1 MRSSLSKKASNPFFL
16 SQNQQKS
23 LAHNLQDQQKIDRLF
38 SSSYTDFGFYQ
49 VQQHN
54 ELQRKAQEQEEKYN
68 LKPSSGQDKKKIRFG
83 PTSFTPSEPL
93 SPERKGS
100 SLLKKTTED
109 EEKSGDGSVDSDVF
123 PKKRSKRLDVVAAHI
138 LHQSN
143 VVLDQSDMPLH
154 LKMLKKGEGKLMNCN
169 QGENNLDI
177 YDRLRDTM

>member
-1 MRSSLSKKASNPFFL
+1 
-16 SQNQQKS
+16 
-23 LAHNLQDQQKIDRLF
+23 
-38 SSSYTDFGFYQ
+38 
-49 VQQHN
+49 
-54 ELQRKAQEQEEKYN
+54 
-68 LKPSSGQDKKKIRFG
+68 
-83 PTSFTPSEPL
+83 
-93 SPERKGS
+93 
-100 SLLKKTTED
+100 LLKKTTED